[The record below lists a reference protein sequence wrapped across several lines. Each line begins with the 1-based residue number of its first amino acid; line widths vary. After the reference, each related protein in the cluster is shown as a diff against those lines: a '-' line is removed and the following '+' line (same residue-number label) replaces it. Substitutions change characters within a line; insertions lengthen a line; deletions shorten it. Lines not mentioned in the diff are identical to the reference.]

1 MASHDIDFRIKEEKE
16 RRAFP
21 EFAPGPVSP
30 PDSAYAAWNYRDRI
44 EAIEA
49 AELALAKGCS
59 SWARSIHIA
68 TLGGLTPEQARADAF
83 AMFVQTYKSA
93 VASERLAA

>member
-1 MASHDIDFRIKEEKE
+1 MSSFVTDFRIKEEKE

-21 EFAPGPVSP
+21 EFTPGPVSP
-30 PDSAYAAWNYRDRI
+30 PASAYAAWNYRDRI

-49 AELALAKGCS
+49 AELALIKGCS
-59 SWARSIHIA
+59 GWTRSIHIA
-68 TLGGLTPEQARADAF
+68 TLGGRTPEQARADAF

-93 VASERLAA
+93 VSAERLAA